1 MKALNKAMLIG
12 RLGRD
17 PEIRSTPS
25 GIKVASFSM
34 ATDFNVKNR
43 ETGEWDTRT
52 EWHNIKAWRYLAE
65 NAERNLHKGSLV
77 YVEGRITYD
86 SYNDKE
92 GNKRY
97 KTEIIANELISLEKR
112 EGGGGA
118 DVYNPPQQQ
127 NSGNDNQAGSGNQ
140 AGGNEGGGGDQED
153 SDIPF

>member
-25 GIKVASFSM
+25 GVKVASFSM

-112 EGGGGA
+112 EGGASGE
-118 DVYNPPQQQ
+118 DVYTPPPQSS
-127 NSGNDNQAGSGNQ
+127 SGSSDQS
-140 AGGNEGGGGDQED
+140 GGGDQD
-153 SDIPF
+153 DGDIPF